1 MAKMLLLLFV
11 IVVSSQGFLLDGN
24 TQTAVGGSSLDEK
37 RYNTLMDLL
46 IVERRSRSK
55 LETAVAQELLELRQ
69 EIAKCQ
75 CGGGN
80 GGHTQTINQGS
91 LTNDTKSLEEEIFHL
106 KRDKALLQTQVA
118 SLMQNNTMLKDKV
131 ILLERSLHTMKNAQ
145 CDLNIRNETS
155 HLEKA
160 LQITDNK
167 LNAVINDANVRKQD
181 FIVLL
186 QQFIGLNQNHTIL
199 KDNVIQ
205 LKRNISI
212 MANSRIQSFIVL
224 SEKVAGLIQN
234 NTVLKGNVIQL
245 ERNFTMEN
253 TKCRN
258 EPSHLERALEMAN
271 NKLITVK
278 NEANSRNH
286 SFIALSEKVAGLIQN
301 STVLKDN
308 VVQLERNLTME
319 HTKCYLDFHNETSH
333 LAKALQI
340 TNNKLNAIT
349 NDTNARKQDFITL
362 FEKVQSTEQ
371 RLENSIR
378 SLGASQNMT
387 FLKLQ
392 KEIINKGKSK
402 IPYIDRKQKYMVC
415 C

>member
-1 MAKMLLLLFV
+1 MLLLLFV

-258 EPSHLERALEMAN
+258 ETSHLERALQITN
-271 NKLITVK
+271 NKLITAK

-308 VVQLERNLTME
+308 VLQLERNFTME
-319 HTKCYLDFHNETSH
+319 HTKGYLSFRNETSH
-333 LAKALQI
+333 LSKALQI

-349 NDTNARKQDFITL
+349 NDANARKQDFIAL
-362 FEKVQSTEQ
+362 FQMVQSTEQ
-371 RLENSIR
+371 RLENSTK
-378 SLGASQNMT
+378 SLEASQNMT

-392 KEIINKGKSK
+392 TEIIRGGKSK
-402 IPYIDRKQKYMVC
+402 NLSKDTKQKYMVC

>member
-1 MAKMLLLLFV
+1 MFLLLFV
-11 IVVSSQGFLLDGN
+11 IFVSSQGFLVDGK
-24 TQTAVGGSSLDEK
+24 TQTGTGGSSLDDK
-37 RYNTLMDLL
+37 RYINLMDLL
-46 IVERRSRSK
+46 IEERRSRSK
-55 LETAVAQELLELRQ
+55 LETAVSQELLALRQ

-75 CGGGN
+75 CGNGN
-80 GGHTQTINQGS
+80 GGHIQTINQGS
-91 LTNDTKSLEEEIFHL
+91 LTNDTKSLEEEIIHL

-118 SLMQNNTMLKDKV
+118 NLVQNNTILKDKV
-131 ILLERSLHTMKNAQ
+131 TLLERSLHTTKNRQ

-160 LQITDNK
+160 TDNK
-167 LNAVINDANVRKQD
+167 LNAVINNANARNQD

-205 LKRNISI
+205 LERNIST
-212 MANSRIQSFIVL
+212 MAISRNQSFIVL
-224 SEKVAGLIQN
+224 SEKVAGLVQN
-234 NTVLKGNVIQL
+234 NTVLKDNVIQL
-245 ERNFTMEN
+245 ERKFTIEN

-258 EPSHLERALEMAN
+258 ETSQLERALEITN
-271 NKLITVK
+271 NKLITAK
-278 NEANSRNH
+278 NEANSRNQ

-308 VVQLERNLTME
+308 VIQLERNFTTE
-319 HTKCYLDFHNETSH
+319 HTKCYLNFRNETSH

-340 TNNKLNAIT
+340 TNNKVNAIT
-349 NDTNARKQDFITL
+349 NDANARKQDFIAL
-362 FEKVQSTEQ
+362 FQKVQSTEQ
-371 RLENSIR
+371 RLENSTR
-378 SLGASQNMT
+378 SLEASQNMT

-392 KEIINKGKSK
+392 TEITNGGKSK
-402 IPYIDRKQKYMVC
+402 IPYKDTKQKYMDC

>member
-1 MAKMLLLLFV
+1 MVKHK
-11 IVVSSQGFLLDGN
+11 
-24 TQTAVGGSSLDEK
+24 TATGGSSLDEK

-55 LETAVAQELLELRQ
+55 LETAVAQELLALRQ

-75 CGGGN
+75 CGRGN

-106 KRDKALLQTQVA
+106 KLDKALLQTQVA
-118 SLMQNNTMLKDKV
+118 SLMQNNTILKDKV
-131 ILLERSLHTMKNAQ
+131 ILLERSLHTMKNTQ
-145 CDLNIRNETS
+145 CDLDIRNETS

-167 LNAVINDANVRKQD
+167 LNAVINDVNARKQD

-186 QQFIGLNQNHTIL
+186 QQFIGLNQHHTIL

-205 LKRNISI
+205 LERNIST
-212 MANSRIQSFIVL
+212 MSNSKNQSFIVL

-234 NTVLKGNVIQL
+234 NTVLKDNVIQL

-258 EPSHLERALEMAN
+258 ETSHLERTLQITN
-271 NKLITVK
+271 NKLITAMH
-278 NEANSRNH
+278 EANSRNH
-286 SFIALSEKVAGLIQN
+286 SFIALSVKVAGLIQN
-301 STVLKDN
+301 STVLKDSLL
-308 VVQLERNLTME
+308 QLERNFTME
-319 HTKCYLDFHNETSH
+319 HTKGYLNFRNETSH
-333 LAKALQI
+333 LSKALQI
-340 TNNKLNAIT
+340 TNNKVNAIT
-349 NDTNARKQDFITL
+349 NDANARKQHFIAL
-362 FEKVQSTEQ
+362 FKMVQSTEQ
-371 RLENSIR
+371 GLKNSTSSLE
-378 SLGASQNMT
+378 ASQNMT

-392 KEIINKGKSK
+392 TEIIRGGKSK
-402 IPYIDRKQKYMVC
+402 NLSKDTKQKYMVC

>member
-1 MAKMLLLLFV
+1 MTEMFLLLFV
-11 IVVSSQGFLLDGN
+11 IFVSSQGFLVDGN
-24 TQTAVGGSSLDEK
+24 TQTGTGGSSLDNK
-37 RYNTLMDLL
+37 RYNTLMELL
-46 IVERRSRSK
+46 IEERRSRSK
-55 LETAVAQELLELRQ
+55 LGTAVAQELLAFRQ

-75 CGGGN
+75 CGNGN

-91 LTNDTKSLEEEIFHL
+91 LSNDTKSLEEEIIHL
-106 KRDKALLQTQVA
+106 KRDKALLQTKVA
-118 SLMQNNTMLKDKV
+118 NLVQNNTILKDKV
-131 ILLERSLHTMKNAQ
+131 ILLERSLHTMQNRQ
-145 CDLNIRNETS
+145 CDLDIRNETS

-167 LNAVINDANVRKQD
+167 LNATINNANARNQD

-205 LKRNISI
+205 LERNIST
-212 MANSRIQSFIVL
+212 MAISRNQSFIVL

-234 NTVLKGNVIQL
+234 NTVLKDNVIQL

-258 EPSHLERALEMAN
+258 ETSHLERALEMTN
-271 NKLITVK
+271 NKLITAK
-278 NEANSRNH
+278 LEANSRNQ

-308 VVQLERNLTME
+308 VIQLERNFTTE
-319 HTKCYLDFHNETSH
+319 HTKCYLSFRSETSH
-333 LAKALQI
+333 LTKALQI
-340 TNNKLNAIT
+340 TNNKVNAVT
-349 NDTNARKQDFITL
+349 NDANARKQDFIAL
-362 FEKVQSTEQ
+362 FQKVQSTEQ
-371 RLENSIR
+371 RLENSTK
-378 SLGASQNMT
+378 SLEASQNMT

-392 KEIINKGKSK
+392 TEIINGGKSK
-402 IPYIDRKQKYMVC
+402 IPYKDTKQKYMDC